1 MLNGKFLKDDQLV
14 IYILSEYLNRVI
26 HLNCLLRMTHF
37 ALFSVGRES
46 GMIHRYSLPN
56 IALINRYSLGTRPHR
71 YKMYCKYSVCKS

>member
-14 IYILSEYLNRVI
+14 IYILPEYLNYSSE
-26 HLNCLLRMTHF
+26 LSLLRMTHF